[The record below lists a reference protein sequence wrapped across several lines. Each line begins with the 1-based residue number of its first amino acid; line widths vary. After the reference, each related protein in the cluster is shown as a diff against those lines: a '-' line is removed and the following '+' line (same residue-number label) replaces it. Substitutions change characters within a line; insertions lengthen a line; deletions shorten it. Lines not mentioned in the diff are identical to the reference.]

1 MRTFFISDNLPVE
14 ETSDGDLAILA
25 MGGELDYEASPQL
38 RARLVGAIKAGG
50 GASCS
55 TSPTSRSSTRLRSA
69 SSPGTV
75 ARLDEAGG
83 GSLAV
88 VSTHEKVLQ
97 IFEITGLDS
106 VISLHSSREEAVS
119 AFSPG
124 WLTCGIRGRNE
135 AGTHAESELQ
145 LPAERSELGA
155 ARKYVGRPGGG
166 VRIRSRHAAT
176 SSCSP
181 STRR

>member
-1 MRTFFISDNLPVE
+1 VLSKQQKRQEMAASQSITDPVHPEVNALEDRMRSFFISDNVPADDI
-14 ETSDGDLAILA
+14 SDGDLAIVA

-50 GASCS
+50 RRLVLDLSDVTFIDS
-55 TSPTSRSSTRLRSA
+55 TAIGVLA
-69 SSPGTV
+69 GTV

-88 VSTHEKVLQ
+88 VSTNDKVLQ

-119 AFSPG
+119 AFS
-124 WLTCGIRGRNE
+124 L
-135 AGTHAESELQ
+135 AG
-145 LPAERSELGA
+145 
-155 ARKYVGRPGGG
+155 
-166 VRIRSRHAAT
+166 
-176 SSCSP
+176 
-181 STRR
+181 

>member
-1 MRTFFISDNLPVE
+1 MRSFFISDNMPIE
-14 ETSDGDLAILA
+14 ATGDGDLAIVA

-50 GASCS
+50 RRLVLDLSDVTFIDS
-55 TSPTSRSSTRLRSA
+55 TAIGVLA
-69 SSPGTV
+69 GTV

-88 VSTHEKVLQ
+88 VSTNDKVLQ

-119 AFSPG
+119 AFS
-124 WLTCGIRGRNE
+124 L
-135 AGTHAESELQ
+135 AG
-145 LPAERSELGA
+145 
-155 ARKYVGRPGGG
+155 
-166 VRIRSRHAAT
+166 
-176 SSCSP
+176 
-181 STRR
+181 

>member
-1 MRTFFISDNLPVE
+1 MRSFFISDNIAVE
-14 ETSDGDLAILA
+14 DTTDGDLAIVA

-50 GASCS
+50 RRLVLDLSDVTFIDS
-55 TSPTSRSSTRLRSA
+55 TAIGVLA
-69 SSPGTV
+69 GTV

-88 VSTHEKVLQ
+88 VSTNEKVLQ

-119 AFSPG
+119 AFS
-124 WLTCGIRGRNE
+124 L
-135 AGTHAESELQ
+135 AG
-145 LPAERSELGA
+145 
-155 ARKYVGRPGGG
+155 
-166 VRIRSRHAAT
+166 
-176 SSCSP
+176 
-181 STRR
+181 